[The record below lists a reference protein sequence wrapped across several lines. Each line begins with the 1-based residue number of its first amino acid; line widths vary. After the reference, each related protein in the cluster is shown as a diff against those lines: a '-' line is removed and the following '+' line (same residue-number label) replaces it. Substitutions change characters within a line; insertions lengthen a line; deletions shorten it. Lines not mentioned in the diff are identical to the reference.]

1 MADCLEWYAAHAD
14 RLAASYE
21 GIAFEDVHGWLLDL
35 LPPRPARVLDVGA
48 GSGRDAAW
56 LAAQGFVVVALEP
69 CPALRSLAKTLHP
82 DERILWRDDSLPLL
96 TRTTGPGFD
105 CILVSAVWMH
115 LHPPER
121 PAAFQ
126 RLIDLLNPGGV
137 LVMTLRHGPAEY
149 ERKMYP
155 VSSVE
160 IEELARTHSVVVERI
175 ATEKDRLGREDV
187 TWTQVA
193 IRALE
198 GSSERS
204 GDAERSHYSP
214 AETRWRRERQG

>member
-1 MADCLEWYAAHAD
+1 
-14 RLAASYE
+14 
-21 GIAFEDVHGWLLDL
+21 
-35 LPPRPARVLDVGA
+35 
-48 GSGRDAAW
+48 
-56 LAAQGFVVVALEP
+56 
-69 CPALRSLAKTLHP
+69 
-82 DERILWRDDSLPLL
+82 
-96 TRTTGPGFD
+96 
-105 CILVSAVWMH
+105 
-115 LHPPER
+115 
-121 PAAFQ
+121 
-126 RLIDLLNPGGV
+126 
-137 LVMTLRHGPAEY
+137 MTLRHGPAEY